1 MHSENDN
8 PKLIKL
14 RKEVSLLRSQMINLQ
29 RESNDLTDKIRH
41 TEHDIQKYT
50 LDIQKFFNTDY
61 ISQFD
66 PLGLPF
72 YDSNDPHTCSYYYKN
87 GVAEAYLVSNSY
99 HNSGGS
105 SDDDDWWERRRE
117 EEEEEERR
125 RREEDEE
132 ERQRSWDEFD
142 RYLED
147 GYWS

>member
-1 MHSENDN
+1 
-8 PKLIKL
+8 
-14 RKEVSLLRSQMINLQ
+14 MINLQ

-50 LDIQKFFNTDY
+50 LDLQKLFKTDD

-66 PLGLPF
+66 PYTLPF
-72 YDSNDPHTCSYYYKN
+72 YNPKDPHPYNYYYEN
-87 GVAEAYLVSNSY
+87 GYLTS
-99 HNSGGS
+99 NSGGGYS
-105 SDDDDWWERRRE
+105 SSDDDWWEKRRRE
-117 EEEEEERR
+117 EEEEEEDRR